1 MKQSMK
7 KSTYKTFKSLIQN
20 FESSEKLVDE
30 LMSIDNGVKK
40 LISSKKFKYN
50 TQQISL
56 KLPDVSLDMFLCSD
70 NYYFEAN
77 SALEINGEKY
87 YIIVAPKTD
96 DFYIKEGT
104 SVLFNLVIEQEN
116 KQYDFIQAYI
126 VRKED
131 KNKPA
136 FVMNSHN
143 DNKDIIMIV

>member
-1 MKQSMK
+1 
-7 KSTYKTFKSLIQN
+7 
-20 FESSEKLVDE
+20 
-30 LMSIDNGVKK
+30 
-40 LISSKKFKYN
+40 
-50 TQQISL
+50 
-56 KLPDVSLDMFLCSD
+56 MFLCSD